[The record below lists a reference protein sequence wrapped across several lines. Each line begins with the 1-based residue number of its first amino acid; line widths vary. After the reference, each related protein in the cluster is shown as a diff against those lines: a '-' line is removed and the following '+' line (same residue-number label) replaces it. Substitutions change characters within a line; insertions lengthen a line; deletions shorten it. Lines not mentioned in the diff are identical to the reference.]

1 MILGKKYFFIL
12 LLCISAN
19 ATYGKTITKDYKVSL
34 IKSVT
39 CVFETNQVK
48 KIYQMGLTK
57 KNKFFYYEP
66 FDFDKKFVNF
76 FKEEFIASKMKNN
89 WYKLLITDRK
99 KNKYQIIVNFER
111 RVAYIINNNKKILSK
126 RCY

>member
-1 MILGKKYFFIL
+1 
-12 LLCISAN
+12 
-19 ATYGKTITKDYKVSL
+19 
-34 IKSVT
+34 
-39 CVFETNQVK
+39 
-48 KIYQMGLTK
+48 MGLTK

-66 FDFDKKFVNF
+66 FSFDKKFVNF

-99 KNKYQIIVNFER
+99 KNKYQIRVNFER